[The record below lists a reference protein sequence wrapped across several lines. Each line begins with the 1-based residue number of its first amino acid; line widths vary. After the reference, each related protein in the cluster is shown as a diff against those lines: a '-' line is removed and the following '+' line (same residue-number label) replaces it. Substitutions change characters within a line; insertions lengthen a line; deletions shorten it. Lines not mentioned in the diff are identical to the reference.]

1 MHYSHSSLYVP
12 SKKASRKNRMWS
24 TQAGSSL
31 LLFASRMSPAAE
43 NRRST
48 AVDVAG
54 AVKYLGKGT
63 KWDIGLLALR
73 HKTVSHNTNDFKVFP
88 VVCFGRH
95 GGHKIPQL
103 TLLKLFYVCTICL
116 FTSWKYMISD
126 MSRSTPIWTTH
137 RIDPNNSVPH
147 AMIIA
152 HTMSFMNTFKGYE
165 HSS

>member
-1 MHYSHSSLYVP
+1 MHYSHSSLHVP

-31 LLFASRMSPAAE
+31 LLFASRMSPTAE

-54 AVKYLGKGT
+54 AVKYLYN
-63 KWDIGLLALR
+63 ILLKVFECAYITFLPVQPR
-73 HKTVSHNTNDFKVFP
+73 QCHKTVSHNTNDFKVFP

-116 FTSWKYMISD
+116 FTSWKYMI
-126 MSRSTPIWTTH
+126 
-137 RIDPNNSVPH
+137 
-147 AMIIA
+147 
-152 HTMSFMNTFKGYE
+152 
-165 HSS
+165 